1 MIYCSFYRYILQKFK
16 FDNRNILIGSLI
28 IGIIGTLIMTD
39 WQSIGGDPCNQFND
53 DEIINITDYNTTEL
67 SYYCEQFSNDTN
79 NCFWNPIS
87 RITGDHCD
95 RCRPVCLSENHSL
108 NFIQLFIGTILLSS
122 CYVPVRL
129 LVTTIA
135 SDLAENRSQVTIYSY
150 YQSNTHH

>member
-1 MIYCSFYRYILQKFK
+1 
-16 FDNRNILIGSLI
+16 
-28 IGIIGTLIMTD
+28 MTD

-87 RITGDHCD
+87 RINGDYCD
-95 RCRPVCLSENHSL
+95 RCRPVCLSDNHSL
-108 NFIQLFIGTILLSS
+108 NFIQLLIGIIFISS
-122 CYVPVRL
+122 SMAPGRL

-135 SDLAENRSQVTIYSY
+135 SDAADSNAQVSHALILILVHQLLFFFQKAGCINGSI
-150 YQSNTHH
+150 SSCS